1 MKNRFAI
8 KVCLLLLSLTARHTY
23 GQTLTGPVTDQK
35 YYPQYHFRPQSGW
48 IGDPDGLVFT
58 NDTFHLF
65 WWGHATSKDLVYWK
79 EQPYPM
85 KRSDRSFSYFSGSV
99 VVDTANTSGFGKQS
113 MIAVFTRNYPG
124 DTLPEAQVLS
134 VSTNEGQTFN
144 YYQNNP
150 VLDIKKI
157 FFRDPQVFW
166 HPQDQLWKM
175 VVSVPNV
182 QEIQI
187 YESKDLKTWKYC
199 SSFQGLG
206 AKNSFWECPDLFELP
221 ITGTK
226 SKKWVML
233 IGRGPNRVQYFVGDF
248 DGKTFT
254 PDQETHNYL
263 KEGIGIQGKVFEDFE
278 NGLTRWKQEGK
289 AFVDTTQSI
298 DFLGKALSASSG
310 KQGETGKLIS
320 VPFKVSSNAINF
332 LLAGGNHPD
341 STCIKLLWNGKVV
354 RSTTGDNTNVL
365 KWNGWDVRDLKG
377 KNVSLEILDR
387 HPAAKMGNIAV
398 DHIVFSDALMNNQ
411 LEHANWLDYGPDYYA
426 TRTWRN
432 YDRKRSFGDTVF
444 AIGWMGNWDYANKV
458 PTRWGKGF
466 QSLPRIMSLKH
477 GSTGYQIVQQPVP
490 ALSKLRGA
498 QFSKNNLKI
507 NGTKAIAFQPKKNSY
522 ELEVAFKPT
531 DQHPFG
537 LNLFVGEGRK
547 MVFRYDPVVSQLTI
561 DRSNATDYRS
571 DTSFTRLFAKK
582 YNAPLTLEK
591 GMLKL
596 RIFVDQSSV
605 EVFCNDGSIVLSTTN
620 FPSQTQTGIE
630 LFSEGGVINVPMLKA
645 WPLKTILNPN
655 NKLNN

>member
-1 MKNRFAI
+1 MKAPLAI
-8 KVCLLLLSLTARHTY
+8 KVCLLLLSLFTARHTY
-23 GQTLTGPVTDQK
+23 GQTSAARVADQK

-58 NDTFHLF
+58 NNTFHLF
-65 WWGHATSKDLVYWK
+65 WWGHATSKDLVHWK

-85 KRSDRSFSYFSGSV
+85 KGSDRSFSYFSGSV

-113 MIAVFTRNYPG
+113 MIAVFTRHYPG
-124 DTLPEAQVLS
+124 DTLPETQVLS
-134 VSTNEGQTFN
+134 VSTNEGQSFN

-166 HPQDQLWKM
+166 HPHDQRWKM

-187 YESKDLKTWKYC
+187 YDSKDLKTWQYC

-221 ITGTK
+221 IAGTRA
-226 SKKWVML
+226 KKWVML
-233 IGRGPNRVQYFVGDF
+233 IGRGPNRVQYFVGNF
-248 DGKTFT
+248 DGKSFT
-254 PDQETHNYL
+254 PDPETSNYL
-263 KEGIGIQGKVFEDFE
+263 KEGTGIPGKVFEDFE
-278 NGLTRWKQEGK
+278 NGLSRWQQEGT
-289 AFVDTTQSI
+289 AFSDTTQSV
-298 DFLGKALSASSG
+298 DFLGKTLAASSD
-310 KQGETGKLIS
+310 KQGKMGRLVS
-320 VPFKVSSNAINF
+320 APFKVNSNAINF
-332 LLAGGNHPD
+332 LLAGGKHPD
-341 STCIKLLWNGKVV
+341 STCINLIWNGKVV

-377 KNVSLEILDR
+377 KTVSLEILDR

-398 DHIVFSDALMNNQ
+398 DHIVFSDALMNSQ
-411 LEHANWLDYGPDYYA
+411 LEHANWLDYGLDYYA

-444 AIGWMGNWDYANKV
+444 AIGWVGNWDYANKV
-458 PTRWGKGF
+458 PTPWGKGF
-466 QSLPRIMSLKH
+466 QSVPRVMSLKH
-477 GSTGYQIVQQPVP
+477 GPAGYQIVQQPVP
-490 ALSKLRGA
+490 ALSKLRGVP
-498 QFSKNNLKI
+498 FSRNNLKI
-507 NGTKAIAFQPKKNSY
+507 NGTKAIPFQPKKNSY
-522 ELEVAFKPT
+522 ELEIAFKPT
-531 DQHPFG
+531 DQMPFG

-547 MVFRYDPVVSQLTI
+547 MVFRYDPLVSQLTI
-561 DRSNATDYRS
+561 DRSNATDHTS

-582 YNAPLTLEK
+582 YNATLALEK

-605 EVFCNDGSIVLSTTN
+605 EVFCNDGSTVLSTTN
-620 FPSQTQTGIE
+620 FPSQAQTGIE
-630 LFSEGGVINVPMLKA
+630 LFSEGGLINVPRLRA
-645 WPLKTILNPN
+645 WPLKTIWNTN
-655 NKLNN
+655 N